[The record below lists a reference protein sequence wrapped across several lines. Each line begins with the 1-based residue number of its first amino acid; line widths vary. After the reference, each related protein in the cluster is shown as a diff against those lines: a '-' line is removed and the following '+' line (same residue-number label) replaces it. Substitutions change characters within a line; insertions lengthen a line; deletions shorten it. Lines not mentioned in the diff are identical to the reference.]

1 MTKSEREEE
10 EMRNIWEESAG
21 KKRKKSCNNELEI
34 RNLFII
40 ISQLWKFFFYF
51 FQTYF
56 SKNTFLLLRSLG
68 FFFHFSRKKAKKAAL
83 YFFLIFLLFPRMDDG
98 VVYISSPLKWTH
110 SWKKFQMKVR
120 FWVQRIENLAF
131 VATLPKS
138 ILESKLE
145 WTFLI
150 IWKPEWFIGCLVF
163 VAWSKACFASVLVLS
178 LD

>member
-1 MTKSEREEE
+1 MKV
-10 EMRNIWEESAG
+10 
-21 KKRKKSCNNELEI
+21 
-34 RNLFII
+34 F
-40 ISQLWKFFFYF
+40 
-51 FQTYF
+51 
-56 SKNTFLLLRSLG
+56 FLLLSNLFLKKHIFVASKFR
-68 FFFHFSRKKAKKAAL
+68 FFFHFSRKKAKKAEL

-131 VATLPKS
+131 VATLRKS
-138 ILESKLE
+138 ILDSKLE

-163 VAWSKACFASVLVLS
+163 VAASVFVLS
-178 LD
+178 PDYMCLFKSAIALCSIADLSPSTI